1 MKNNYKEP
9 AIEIVALPKED
20 AIMASGNVLSGGENG
35 GQLPEG
41 W

>member
-20 AIMASGNVLSGGENG
+20 AIMVSLTGGENG